1 MGNLE
6 MKIDR
11 QSYLAEAISNNK
23 NSIPPGHYKPKV
35 KQFNVINLEGHN

>member
-11 QSYLAEAISNNK
+11 QSYLAEAISNNI
-23 NSIPPGHYKPKV
+23 NAVPPGHYKPKV
-35 KQFNVINLEGHN
+35 RHF